1 MLNDPVLN
9 DETLGDGTID
19 DDTEFADE
27 SMIYEETQPADIL
40 SDPADADNDLTPM
53 NPAADGVNGDAANT
67 PAANN
72 PAANNP
78 AANNPAADNP
88 AANNPAADDS
98 LADEP
103 QQDPVQQDETQ
114 QDEGS
119 GGGGFFGGFP
129 SFPSLPSLPS
139 FSFPSFFRTFS
150 SRQSRQL
157 YSTCTDRITMP
168 CIVEDFIET
177 GLGDIP
183 TCLPVHC
190 GNSLCRAGVASCKLE
205 TSVTPFHI
213 GVHFGD
219 GKTNKGSPEDNIGAC
234 LRYKQLPCS

>member
-1 MLNDPVLN
+1 MGNPPVLNDPVLN
-9 DETLGDGTID
+9 DETFGDETLQD
-19 DDTEFADE
+19 DDTQLADE
-27 SMIYEETQPADIL
+27 SMIDEETQPADGVNN
-40 SDPADADNDLTPM
+40 PDNDLTPM
-53 NPAADGVNGDAANT
+53 NPAADGANGDAGTN
-67 PAANN
+67 PANN

-78 AANNPAADNP
+78 AAANDPA
-88 AANNPAADDS
+88 AADDPA

-103 QQDPVQQDETQ
+103 AEDAPQQDETQ

-119 GGGGFFGGFP
+119 GGGGFFGGFPSFP

-157 YSTCTDRITMP
+157 YSTCTDRITLP

-177 GLGDIP
+177 GFGDIP
-183 TCLPVHC
+183 TCTPVHC

-219 GKTNKGSPEDNIGAC
+219 GRSNKGSPEDNIGAC